1 MHETAETELRLRSVG
16 PNAGAERS
24 SLTNYHEYIREQRI
38 LTNIQLMSLPPS
50 WSLCGTVVLTRF
62 LIGTIMPRDP
72 LAAH

>member
-38 LTNIQLMSLPPS
+38 LTNMCYRILLYNTTYTHTQ
-50 WSLCGTVVLTRF
+50 WC
-62 LIGTIMPRDP
+62 
-72 LAAH
+72 

>member
-1 MHETAETELRLRSVG
+1 MYETAETELRLRSVG

-38 LTNIQLMSLPPS
+38 LTNIQVMSWPPS
-50 WSLCGTVVLTRF
+50 WSLCGAVVLIRF
-62 LIGTIMPRDP
+62 LIGTIMPRGP